1 MNRTGYQMNKEKP
14 IRDQAE
20 RLRKRIE
27 KSKEAP
33 ERTSSSKEL
42 PPRSR
47 LHNQKSKKTKVKL
60 KYPVIRLLVLSF
72 ILLPIVIFSVYTYNE
87 GQKYGGVKN
96 ATIDRQG
103 FETVALEKD
112 KLSNES
118 NEVEDENENEPKEDA
133 AIDKEEDHGDHEN
146 IDGNDSS
153 DENEEEAKENE
164 NSGSSKQN
172 NQNSG
177 KMDSSKKD
185 SQKNEQGTGG
195 ETSQTVEEKVIYH
208 KVQPNETLF
217 RIAMNYYKS
226 QDGIEIIRNA
236 NGIIDNEIQVG
247 QVLKIPLKQ

>member
-1 MNRTGYQMNKEKP
+1 MNKEKP

-87 GQKYGGVKN
+87 GQKYSGVKN

-118 NEVEDENENEPKEDA
+118 NEVEDENEPKEDA
-133 AIDKEEDHGDHEN
+133 AIDKEEEQGAHEN

-153 DENEEEAKENE
+153 DENEEEEAKENE
-164 NSGSSKQN
+164 NSGSSKQD

-177 KMDSSKKD
+177 KMDSSKTD

-236 NGIIDNEIQVG
+236 NGIIENEIQVG